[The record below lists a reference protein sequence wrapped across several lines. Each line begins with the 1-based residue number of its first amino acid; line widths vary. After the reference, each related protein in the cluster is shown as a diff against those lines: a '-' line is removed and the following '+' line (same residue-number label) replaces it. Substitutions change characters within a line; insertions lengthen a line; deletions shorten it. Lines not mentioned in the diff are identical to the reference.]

1 VPTQLES
8 EARVVEMKSSGT
20 WKLAVAASLALAIIS
35 GYLAFDYRSKW
46 KNTDQRYAQLLA
58 TNNQM
63 AEQYYQVN
71 QKLGDLENDLEILG
85 NPEFARIGMAGTE
98 NAAESYA
105 SVYWNQTSQELY
117 LNISELRQLATDQQ
131 YQLWAIID
139 GVPVDA
145 GVFDWN
151 SEGLQKM
158 KSISG
163 QAVAAF
169 AVTNEPKGGSES
181 PSLETMQVIGN
192 V

>member
-1 VPTQLES
+1 MREVEEVLAKYPKVKEELKSIELAFEDMAMATAISPKTDLKSSILSAVDTEVRTEKKEVPTQLES

-63 AEQYYQVN
+63 AEQYNQVN

-98 NAAESYA
+98 NAADSYA
-105 SVYWNQTSQELY
+105 SVYWNQTFQELY
-117 LNISELRQLATDQQ
+117 LSINELRQLATDQ
-131 YQLWAIID
+131 
-139 GVPVDA
+139 
-145 GVFDWN
+145 
-151 SEGLQKM
+151 
-158 KSISG
+158 
-163 QAVAAF
+163 
-169 AVTNEPKGGSES
+169 
-181 PSLETMQVIGN
+181 
-192 V
+192 